1 MDKQSD
7 DLRNDS
13 REMRDDASAATH
25 KATGTLADAA
35 SRERHK
41 EEPTAGDLVGE
52 GVGGVS
58 GTLVGAGIG
67 SIAGP
72 IGTIIGGIAGAVSGW
87 WAGRTVS
94 EAVSG
99 YTPDDDGY
107 YRDRYDT
114 SPSKLADRNYDDV
127 RPAYQLGH
135 IAGANPDYQGRR
147 FEEVEGDLR
156 KGWDDAAQK
165 AHGGWEHVR
174 GYVNDAYTRNSGRRS
189 SAASTFTA
197 HSRTAEGGLTSD
209 DSTG

>member
-1 MDKQSD
+1 MDNQKD
-7 DLRNDS
+7 DV
-13 REMRDDASAATH
+13 RDELA
-25 KATGTLADAA
+25 KGTGKLAGAA
-35 SRERHK
+35 SSERHH

-58 GTLVGAGIG
+58 GVLVGAGVG

-99 YTPDDDGY
+99 YSPDDDGY
-107 YRDRYDT
+107 YRDRYDA
-114 SPSKLADRNYDDV
+114 SPTKLADRNYDEV

-135 IAGANPDYQGRR
+135 IAGANPDYKGRR
-147 FEEVEGDLR
+147 FEEIEGDLR
-156 KGWDDAAQK
+156 KGWDATEQK
-165 AHGGWEHVR
+165 AHGGWEHVK
-174 GYVNDAYTRNSGRRS
+174 GYVNDAYSRTSSRHS

-197 HSRTAEGGLTSD
+197 HSRVAEGGLTSD
-209 DSTG
+209 DTVG